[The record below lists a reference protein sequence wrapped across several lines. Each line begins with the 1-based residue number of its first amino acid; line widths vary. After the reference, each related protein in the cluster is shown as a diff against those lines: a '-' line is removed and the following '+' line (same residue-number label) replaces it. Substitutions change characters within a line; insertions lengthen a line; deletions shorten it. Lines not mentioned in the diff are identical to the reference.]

1 MNANK
6 LVEKNILDLRSKVM
20 LKKIDKL
27 HETFQIL
34 KNFPNEVKTLLAIKE
49 QYLKMYNEML
59 ERKSYEK
66 YSDIENVVIGALA
79 KLEIRI
85 ETYLYKTSSNFEKI
99 VLSRI
104 EDIRK
109 SESYQNFKDLDS
121 NLKDIEQINKLMNL
135 YNNYVS
141 KNEIEKMKIKL
152 SEVKFE
158 VLYRKQVEE
167 LIYEFGG
174 SKSNLSLY
182 ENEQEKEIFKK
193 LLQNII
199 NANKN
204 LPENWI
210 KGDDK
215 LFDISVEQ
223 ILNDSNLLERLIIL
237 DMKAY
242 PIDYINLIKA
252 KIFNAHL
259 CNIGNNPFKSEIYL
273 TKEQLHRLGY
283 YKYDDSMRY
292 RKEKFYGLRAN
303 KVNYSLLKAILK
315 NIITDENMSIIEC
328 NNLYKR
334 FGFECRP
341 ILINIGQKCV
351 NMIFYRASRSLAMKS
366 EFESIEKEFEKDKQK
381 KDGRYCKMNFKGL
394 VYEFHGEEQ
403 DLDDLLEQILDER
416 EVLIEQNPENRK
428 SKFFFISEET
438 QEMPEPRDLLQ
449 EKKDKVRGKGVITTD
464 LDIIILLIKDI
475 INEYKIKN
483 YEKKIK
489 ERNSQMEWLKS
500 LKNKKLTLGEIR
512 QLLLLINNVY
522 KELELYIRY
531 DVRKLIPLEDMGT
544 PNSYQEYLAPIP
556 KESGFYSEEVS
567 HDFFYGSKYRERY
580 YHKSDLKPLWKK
592 YQKEFEDLGIDVKKY
607 DRDYEDEACFDICIN
622 LDDIS
627 DLPIDYDKV
636 QLLTKEELQE
646 IIDRENENER

>member
-27 HETFQIL
+27 HEIFQIL
-34 KNFPNEVKTLLAIKE
+34 NNFPNEVQTLLRIKE

-59 ERKSYEK
+59 KRKSYEK

-85 ETYLYKTSSNFEKI
+85 ETYLYKTSSNFEEI

-141 KNEIEKMKIKL
+141 KNEIEKVKIKL

-167 LIYEFGG
+167 LMYEFGG

-182 ENEQEKEIFKK
+182 ENGQEKEIFEKS
-193 LLQNII
+193 LQNII
-199 NANKN
+199 TA
-204 LPENWI
+204 I
-210 KGDDK
+210 KSSSEDEHIRSDK
-215 LFDISVEQ
+215 LFDISIEQ

-237 DMKAY
+237 DMRAH
-242 PIDYINLIKA
+242 PIDYINLVKA
-252 KIFNAHL
+252 KLFNAHL
-259 CNIGNNPFKSEIYL
+259 CNIGNNPFESEIYL
-273 TKEQLHRLGY
+273 TKGQLHRLGY
-283 YKYDDSMRY
+283 HKYGDSMWY
-292 RKEKFYGLRAN
+292 KKEKFYGLRAN
-303 KVNYSLLKAILK
+303 KVNYSLLKAILE

-341 ILINIGQKCV
+341 ILINIGQQCV
-351 NMIFYRASRSLAMKS
+351 NMIFNQVGNSGEL
-366 EFESIEKEFEKDKQK
+366 ESIEKEFGKDKQK
-381 KDGRYCKMNFKGL
+381 KDGRYCKMNFQGL
-394 VYEFHGEEQ
+394 VYEFHGKEQ

-416 EVLIEQNPENRK
+416 EVLIEQN
-428 SKFFFISEET
+428 
-438 QEMPEPRDLLQ
+438 RDVLQ
-449 EKKDKVRGKGVITTD
+449 EKKDKVKGKGVITTD

-475 INEYKIKN
+475 INN
-483 YEKKIK
+483 EKKIK
-489 ERNSQMEWLKS
+489 ERNSHMEWLKS

-522 KELELYIRY
+522 RELYIRY
-531 DVRKLIPLEDMGT
+531 DVRKLLPLENMGT
-544 PNSYQEYLAPIP
+544 ENSHQVYLAPIP
-556 KESGFYSEEVS
+556 KESGFHSEVS
-567 HDFFYGSKYRERY
+567 YDFFYGSKYRERY
-580 YHKSDLKPLWKK
+580 YHRSDLKPLWKK

-607 DRDYEDEACFDICIN
+607 DRDYEDEPRFDICIN